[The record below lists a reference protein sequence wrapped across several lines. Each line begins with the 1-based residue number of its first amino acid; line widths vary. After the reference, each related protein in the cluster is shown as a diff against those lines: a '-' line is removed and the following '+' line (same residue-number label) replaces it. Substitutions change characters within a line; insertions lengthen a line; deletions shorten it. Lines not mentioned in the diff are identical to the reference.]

1 MSHVEATRPG
11 GQVMDRDR
19 VAAQIVDIIV
29 QEGKIDRAQLTSD
42 ATIESL
48 KLKSIDLV
56 MILMAQEQ
64 KFGVYI
70 PIDGDLADAKD
81 LNGFIDLLA
90 SRVIAKR
97 A

>member
-1 MSHVEATRPG
+1 VGLSERVI
-11 GQVMDRDR
+11 DRDQ
-19 VAAQIVDIIV
+19 VAEQIVEIIV
-29 QEGKIDRAQLTSD
+29 QEGKVDRAQITPD

-56 MILMAQEQ
+56 MILMALEQ

-70 PIDGDLADAKD
+70 PIDGDLADAKN
-81 LNGFIDLLA
+81 LNGFVSLLA
-90 SRVIAKR
+90 SRIIKKR

>member
-1 MSHVEATRPG
+1 VEAVELNER
-11 GQVMDRDR
+11 VIDRDQ
-19 VAAQIVDIIV
+19 VAQQIVEIII

-48 KLKSIDLV
+48 ALKSIDLV
-56 MILMAQEQ
+56 MILMALEQ

-70 PIDGDLADAKD
+70 PIDGDLADAKN
-81 LNGFIDLLA
+81 LNGFVDLLA
-90 SRVIAKR
+90 ARVIKKR

>member
-1 MSHVEATRPG
+1 MSERVI
-11 GQVMDRDR
+11 DRDR
-19 VAAQIVDIIV
+19 VAEQIVDIIV
-29 QEGKIDRAQLTSD
+29 REGKVDRAQITSD

-56 MILMAQEQ
+56 MILMALEQ

-70 PIDGDLADAKD
+70 PIDGDLADAKNM
-81 LNGFIDLLA
+81 NGFIDLLA
-90 SRVIAKR
+90 SRIIQKR

>member
-1 MSHVEATRPG
+1 
-11 GQVMDRDR
+11 MDRDR
-19 VAAQIVDIIV
+19 VAEQIVEIIV
-29 QEGKIDRAQLTSD
+29 QDGKVDRAQITPD

-56 MILMAQEQ
+56 MVLMALEQ

-81 LNGFIDLLA
+81 LSGFIDLLA
-90 SRVIAKR
+90 SRIITKR

>member
-1 MSHVEATRPG
+1 MSER
-11 GQVMDRDR
+11 VMDRDR
-19 VAAQIVDIIV
+19 VAEQIVEIIV
-29 QEGKIDRAQLTSD
+29 QEGKVDRAQITPD

-56 MILMAQEQ
+56 MVLMALEQ

-90 SRVIAKR
+90 SRIITKR

>member
-1 MSHVEATRPG
+1 VEAVALSEH
-11 GQVMDRDR
+11 VMDRDR
-19 VAAQIVDIIV
+19 VSEQIVDIIV
-29 QEGKIDRAQLTSD
+29 QEGKIDRAQLTPE

-56 MILMAQEQ
+56 MILMALEQ

-70 PIDGDLADAKD
+70 PIDGDLADAKN

-90 SRVIAKR
+90 SRIIAKR

>member
-1 MSHVEATRPG
+1 VVALSEHVL
-11 GQVMDRDR
+11 DRDR
-19 VAAQIVDIIV
+19 VAEQIVEIIV
-29 QEGKIDRAQLTSD
+29 REGKIDRAQLTSD

-48 KLKSIDLV
+48 QLKSIDLV
-56 MILMAQEQ
+56 MILMALEQ

-70 PIDGDLADAKD
+70 PIDGDLADARN

-90 SRVIAKR
+90 SRIITKR